1 MIDNDVNT
9 YVMKPVTVNAIL
21 VSKDNVD
28 NVIKFL
34 GDSFV
39 SVDPN
44 NDCIL
49 FNQFGLKGVL
59 TTAEYY
65 LVRLNNVFYVSRADA
80 FIGTYEVV
88 Q

>member
-1 MIDNDVNT
+1 MINNDVNT
-9 YVMKPVTVNAIL
+9 YVMKPVTVDAIL

-44 NDCIL
+44 KDCIL

-59 TTAEYY
+59 VNAEYY
-65 LVRLNNVFYVSRADA
+65 LVCFNNVFHVSRADS
-80 FIGTYEVV
+80 FTITYEIV

>member
-9 YVMKPVTVNAIL
+9 YVMKPLTVNAIL
-21 VSKDNVD
+21 VSKDNVE

-39 SVDPN
+39 SVDHN
-44 NDCIL
+44 NDCII
-49 FNQFGLKGVL
+49 FNQFGLKVVL

-65 LVRLNNVFYVSRADA
+65 LVCLNNVFHVSRADT
-80 FIGTYEVV
+80 FIGTYEVIK
-88 Q
+88 

>member
-9 YVMKPVTVNAIL
+9 YVMKPVTVDAIL

-44 NDCIL
+44 KDCIL

-59 TTAEYY
+59 VNDEYY
-65 LVRLNNVFYVSRADA
+65 LVRSHNVFHSTHVNTFKSVYAIV
-80 FIGTYEVV
+80 E
-88 Q
+88 

>member
-9 YVMKPVTVNAIL
+9 YVTNPVRVEAIL
-21 VSKDNVD
+21 VSKENVE

-39 SVDPN
+39 SVDIN

-59 TTAEYY
+59 VNDEYY
-65 LVRLNNVFYVSRADA
+65 LVRSHNIIHSTHVNTFKGVYMIVK
-80 FIGTYEVV
+80 
-88 Q
+88 